1 MTVAL
6 TVLVVASIN
15 HAHLSGRVFNGA
27 TAVPAAAPRSRRR
40 LRGVILDS
48 KSAFVWELL
57 PLVLRFV
64 SGALV
69 GSW

>member
-1 MTVAL
+1 VTVAL

-64 SGALV
+64 SGAQGQL
-69 GSW
+69 

>member
-48 KSAFVWELL
+48 KSAFVW
-57 PLVLRFV
+57 
-64 SGALV
+64 
-69 GSW
+69 